1 MNRKIYNFSLAF
13 SCLIAISCQVFAADV
28 PAVSGKHD
36 ANLPIEISS
45 KTLEV
50 LQNESKAI
58 FKGDVIAVQG
68 DVRIK
73 SDEMIVYYSSKDDK
87 SNAAP
92 AVTPPAASSVPPT
105 GQGDMGAI
113 KSIEVHGNV
122 VIATPQESAKGDRGD
137 YEVATRI
144 VHLFGDNVVLT
155 RDKNIMKGT
164 ALEYNMETGR
174 SLLTR
179 AEDSKSKTDDR
190 VRMVIVPQEKPADK
204 PAVAADKDKKPQ

>member
-1 MNRKIYNFSLAF
+1 
-13 SCLIAISCQVFAADV
+13 
-28 PAVSGKHD
+28 
-36 ANLPIEISS
+36 

-58 FKGDVIAVQG
+58 FKGEVIAVQG

-87 SNAAP
+87 SKAAP
-92 AVTPPAASSVPPT
+92 AVTPPAASSVPPA

-122 VIATPQESAKGDRGD
+122 IIATPQESAKGDRGD

-179 AEDSKSKTDDR
+179 AEDSKTKTDDR
-190 VRMVIVPQEKPADK
+190 VRMVIVPQEKPAEK
-204 PAVAADKDKKPQ
+204 PAVATGDKDNKTK